1 MWRQF
6 FLRLVSCAALT
17 TAAAAGADLATAAE
31 LATTFRSVLI
41 EGVPHVKQKPDF
53 CGEACAEMY
62 LTKLGKAM
70 DQDYVFDQAGVDPLL
85 GRGCYTRE
93 LATALH
99 RIGFRTGDVWYSV
112 SASNAQQQL
121 DSQFRDLHKDLVAGV
136 PSIIC
141 MRYDDHP
148 SATEHFRLILG
159 YDARSDEVILH
170 EPAVNQGAYR
180 RMKRDQLLA
189 LWPLKYEE
197 RQWTVVR
204 LRLEPGR
211 LADGRAASTL
221 TDADYAQHIRRLK
234 QELLELRDK
243 QVQLKAERDAEIEA
257 EKETQRLKEEA
268 GEEYESRKL
277 TPRTVAGFQIV
288 LQKPFVVIGDDSAGA
303 VRRHAQGTVRWAVD
317 RLKRDYFS
325 HDPDQVINIW
335 LFQDKSSYEQN
346 AVDIFGRRPHTPF
359 GYYSARDKSLV
370 MNIETGGGTLVH
382 EIVHPFVAAN
392 FPGCPSWLNEG
403 LGSLYEQCQD
413 RNGHIHGL
421 TNWRLHGLHEALK
434 DEKYKMPT
442 FEELSSTSTREFY
455 EEDRGTNYAQA
466 RYLLYYLQE
475 KELLVTFYHEFR
487 RSAQDDPTGYA
498 TLCKMLG
505 RKKEDME
512 AFQKEW
518 TEYVLALRF

>member
-1 MWRQF
+1 MWQQV

-17 TAAAAGADLATAAE
+17 TAAAASADLVPATE
-31 LATTFRSVLI
+31 SATTYRSVLV

-62 LTKLGKAM
+62 LAKLGKAM
-70 DQDYVFDQAGVDPLL
+70 DQDYVFDQAGLDPVL
-85 GRGCYTRE
+85 GRGCYTRD
-93 LATALH
+93 LATALR
-99 RIGFRTGDVWYSV
+99 RIGFRTGDVWYAV
-112 SASNAQQQL
+112 TASKAQQQL
-121 DSQFRDLHKDLVAGV
+121 DLQFAALHKDLAAGV

-141 MRYDDHP
+141 MHYDDHP
-148 SATEHFRLILG
+148 NTTEHFRLILG
-159 YDARSDEVILH
+159 YDARSDEVIFH
-170 EPAVNQGAYR
+170 DPAVNQGAYR

-221 TDADYAQHIRRLK
+221 TDADYAQHIRQLK

-243 QVQLKAERDAEIEA
+243 QIQLKAERDAEIVA

-268 GEEYESRKL
+268 GEEYEPRML
-277 TPRTVAGFQIV
+277 TPRTIAEFQIV
-288 LQKPFVVIGDDSAGA
+288 LQKPFVVIGDDSASA
-303 VRRHAQGTVRWAVD
+303 VRQHAEGTVRWAVD
-317 RLKRDYFS
+317 RLKQDYFS
-325 HDPDQVINIW
+325 QDPDHVINIW

-346 AVDIFGRRPHTPF
+346 TVDIFGRRPSTPF
-359 GYYSARDKSLV
+359 GYYSAQHKALV

-382 EIVHPFVAAN
+382 EIVHPLVAAN
-392 FPGCPSWLNEG
+392 FSRCPSWLNEG
-403 LGSLYEQCQD
+403 LGSLYEQCED

-421 TNWRLHGLHEALK
+421 TNWRLRGLHGTLK
-434 DEKYKMPT
+434 DERHKMPT
-442 FEELSSTSTREFY
+442 FEELTSTTTREFY
-455 EEDRGTNYAQA
+455 DEDPGTNYAQA

-475 KELLVTFYHEFR
+475 QGLLVTFYHEFR

-498 TLCKMLG
+498 TLCKVLG
-505 RKKEDME
+505 RKKEDMD

-518 TEYVLALRF
+518 AEYVLALRF

>member
-1 MWRQF
+1 MWRQV

-17 TAAAAGADLATAAE
+17 TAAAGGADVATATE
-31 LATTFRSVLI
+31 SATTYRSVLI

-93 LATALH
+93 LATALR
-99 RIGFRTGDVWYSV
+99 RIGFRTGNVWYV
-112 SASNAQQQL
+112 VTASNAQQQL
-121 DSQFRDLHKDLVAGV
+121 DSQFRALHKDLAAGV

-141 MRYDDHP
+141 MHYDDHP
-148 SATEHFRLILG
+148 NTTEHFRLILG
-159 YDARSDEVILH
+159 YDARSDEVIFH

-189 LWPLKYEE
+189 LWPLKHGE

-221 TDADYAQHIRRLK
+221 TDADYAQHIQQLK

-257 EKETQRLKEEA
+257 EKEKQKLIEEA
-268 GEEYESRKL
+268 GEEYEPRKL
-277 TPRTVAGFQIV
+277 TPRTIAEFQIV

-317 RLKRDYFS
+317 RLKQDYFS
-325 HDPDQVINIW
+325 QDPPHVINIW

-346 AVDIFGRRPHTPF
+346 TVDIFGRPPHTPF
-359 GYYSARDKSLV
+359 GYYSAHHQALV

-442 FEELSSTSTREFY
+442 FEELFSTSTREFY
-455 EEDRGTNYAQA
+455 EEDPGTNYAQA

-475 KELLVTFYHEFR
+475 QGLLVTFYHEFR
-487 RSAQDDPTGYA
+487 RSAQDDPTGYG
-498 TLCKMLG
+498 TFCKVLG
-505 RKKEDME
+505 RKKEDMD

>member
-62 LTKLGKAM
+62 LRKLGKAM
-70 DQDYVFDQAGVDPLL
+70 DQDYVFDQAGVDPVL

-221 TDADYAQHIRRLK
+221 TDADYAQHIQQLK

>member
-1 MWRQF
+1 MWRQV

-17 TAAAAGADLATAAE
+17 TAAAAGADLATATE
-31 LATTFRSVLI
+31 LATTLRGVLI

-85 GRGCYTRE
+85 GRGCHTRE
-93 LATALH
+93 LATALR
-99 RIGFRTGDVWYSV
+99 RIGFRTGNVWYV
-112 SASNAQQQL
+112 VTPSNAQQQL
-121 DSQFRDLHKDLVAGV
+121 DSQFGALHKDLAAGV

-148 SATEHFRLILG
+148 NTTEHFRLILG
-159 YDARSDEVILH
+159 YDARSDEVIFH

-189 LWPLKYEE
+189 LWPLKYAE

-204 LRLEPGR
+204 LRLEPGK

-221 TDADYAQHIRRLK
+221 TDADYAQHIRQLK
-234 QELLELRDK
+234 HELLELREK

-257 EKETQRLKEEA
+257 EKEKQKLIEEA
-268 GEEYESRKL
+268 GEEYEPHKF
-277 TPRTVAGFQIV
+277 TPRTIAEFQIV
-288 LQKPFVVIGDDSAGA
+288 LQRPFVVIGDDSTSA

-317 RLKRDYFS
+317 RLKQDYFS
-325 HDPDQVINIW
+325 QDPDHVINIW

-346 AVDIFGRRPHTPF
+346 TVDIFGRRPNTPF
-359 GYYSARDKSLV
+359 GYYSARDKALV

-382 EIVHPFVAAN
+382 EIVHPLVAAN
-392 FPGCPSWLNEG
+392 FPECPSWLNEG

-421 TNWRLHGLHEALK
+421 TNWRLHGLHESLK
-434 DEKYKMPT
+434 DENYKMPT
-442 FEELSSTSTREFY
+442 FEELLSTSTREFY
-455 EEDRGTNYAQA
+455 EEDPGTNYAQA

-475 KELLVTFYHEFR
+475 QGLLVTFYHEFR

-498 TLCKMLG
+498 TLCKVLG
-505 RKKEDME
+505 RKKEDMD

>member
-1 MWRQF
+1 MWRQVL
-6 FLRLVSCAALT
+6 LRLVNCAALT
-17 TAAAAGADLATAAE
+17 TAAAAGADLATATE
-31 LATTFRSVLI
+31 LATTYSSVLI

-62 LTKLGKAM
+62 LRKLGKTM

-93 LATALH
+93 LVTALR
-99 RIGFRTGDVWYSV
+99 RIGFRTGNVWYV
-112 SASNAQQQL
+112 VTAGNAQQQL
-121 DSQFRDLHKDLVAGV
+121 DSQFRDLHKDLAAGV

-141 MRYDDHP
+141 MHDDDHP
-148 SATEHFRLILG
+148 NTTEHFRLILG
-159 YDARSDEVILH
+159 YDARSDEVIFH

-180 RMKRDQLLA
+180 RMKREQLLA
-189 LWPLKYEE
+189 LWPLKYEK

-204 LRLEPGR
+204 LRLEPGK

-221 TDADYAQHIRRLK
+221 TDADYAQHIQQLK

-257 EKETQRLKEEA
+257 EKETQKLIEEA
-268 GEEYESRKL
+268 GEEYEPRKL
-277 TPRTVAGFQIV
+277 TPRTIAEFQIV
-288 LQKPFVVIGDDSAGA
+288 LEKPFVVIGDDSASA

-317 RLKRDYFS
+317 RLKQDYFS
-325 HDPDQVINIW
+325 QDPDHVINIW

-346 AVDIFGRRPHTPF
+346 TVDIFGRRPHTPF
-359 GYYSARDKSLV
+359 GYYSARHKALV

-382 EIVHPFVAAN
+382 EIVHPLVAAN

-434 DEKYKMPT
+434 DENYKMPT

-475 KELLVTFYHEFR
+475 QGLLVTFYHEFR

-498 TLCKMLG
+498 TLCKVLG
-505 RKKEDME
+505 RKKEDMD